1 MEVERP
7 KVTVTYTRGSEV
19 DSERAR
25 ARERVYTCRGC
36 VCVWLYAA
44 YGREMKR
51 GRATVCSRGRVTDTD
66 TFDYGYTACWHYCD
80 Y

>member
-25 ARERVYTCRGC
+25 ARERECIHVVVACVYGC
-36 VCVWLYAA
+36 MLRMA
-44 YGREMKR
+44 EK
-51 GRATVCSRGRVTDTD
+51 
-66 TFDYGYTACWHYCD
+66 
-80 Y
+80 